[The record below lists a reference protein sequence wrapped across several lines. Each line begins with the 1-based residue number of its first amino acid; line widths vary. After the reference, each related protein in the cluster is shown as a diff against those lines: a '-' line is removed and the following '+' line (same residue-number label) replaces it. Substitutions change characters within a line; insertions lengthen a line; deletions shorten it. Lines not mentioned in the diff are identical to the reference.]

1 MPKIERMER
10 SQMMLPAPHRPA
22 EAAARPQRHDD
33 GTTRLPDTSLPR
45 HSHAALGRPPL
56 GTTRPVAGFL
66 AQYVDQHW
74 HWPYSPSRKQ
84 EKRQRATT
92 AYIDADMLP
101 DILVEAL
108 RLPRLER
115 KL

>member
-1 MPKIERMER
+1 MSKIERMTG
-10 SQMMLPAPHRPA
+10 SQLTLPAPRREA
-22 EAAARPQRHDD
+22 EASMRAQRAEPAMRPVEAH
-33 GTTRLPDTSLPR
+33 TSSS
-45 HSHAALGRPPL
+45 SHAALGRPSL
-56 GTTRPVAGFL
+56 GATRPVAGFL

-84 EKRQRATT
+84 EKRQRAAT

-101 DILVEAL
+101 DVLAEAL